1 MSRTSTHRPQSINK
15 PPLRELGRAPC
26 FHWSESPVES
36 EVGGLNLG
44 DGKVFIWG
52 KQPANS
58 IMFWTWIRCSNGQEK
73 LKTNEVKTSGAIP
86 AVVAAWFKA
95 IEQKLVNN
103 YNS

>member
-44 DGKVFIWG
+44 DGKVFISFDAKRAKG
-52 KQPANS
+52 C
-58 IMFWTWIRCSNGQEK
+58 REEEG
-73 LKTNEVKTSGAIP
+73 
-86 AVVAAWFKA
+86 
-95 IEQKLVNN
+95 QKLDRFELIT
-103 YNS
+103 